1 MTTPLREQVA
11 DLTVKLDTMARQND
25 NLQNMLVEERTKRIN
40 LERMVAQQ
48 QHTIER
54 QQAEIDGLRA
64 LLAPGTG
71 TSQQRRDSNASLV
84 QALQESFSLAEL
96 TELADSLDVRL
107 EAIPGSTLPEKASE
121 LVKWFERRGELP
133 RLRDAAKRARNHLKL

>member
-84 QALQESFSLAEL
+84 QALQEAFSLDELAEL
-96 TELADSLDVRL
+96 TDELGVSLD
-107 EAIPGSTLPEKASE
+107 AIKGDTQTMKIRE
-121 LVKWFERRGELP
+121 LVQWCVRQNKLPALREIARRVRPTREF
-133 RLRDAAKRARNHLKL
+133 